1 MAARVK
7 KAAKRQ
13 AAAAENTARVTQ
25 GEADRVEAAAE
36 EALTAECEEVGA
48 TSDKLPAPLAPP
60 PRRGET
66 AAHLLLKRL
75 ALFWAQKQGYHS
87 CAYEVSLPNC
97 RYRADLAAYMPSRG
111 KIKVRAHDPALP
123 ALTHKIM
130 VCHTLGST
138 AIFECKQARSD
149 FLKDSRN
156 TRELLKELK
165 DLRERRVELE
175 RTLRVHYPSLRVSD
189 SLFQDFQS
197 HDFGE
202 LPHENYQKVLARI
215 ALLQNRLFNQTK
227 FDTLVRYRCG
237 NLFYVVAEDGIFEPH
252 EIPLNWGLL
261 VRRADRLELREKPVW
276 QNLED
281 HERLALLHKLAA
293 SGTRALNRE
302 AGITFEQIW
311 EARRL
316 G

>member
-1 MAARVK
+1 MKNAGRI
-7 KAAKRQ
+7 AKPI
-13 AAAAENTARVTQ
+13 A
-25 GEADRVEAAAE
+25 ADRVEAAAE
-36 EALTAECEEVGA
+36 EALTAECEEIGA
-48 TSDKLPAPLAPP
+48 APGKLPAPLAPP

-97 RYRADLAAYMPSRG
+97 RYRADLAAYMPSKGR
-111 KIKVRAHDPALP
+111 IKVRARDPALP
-123 ALTHKIM
+123 ELTHRVM

-156 TRELLKELK
+156 TRETLAELK

-175 RTLRVHYPSLRVSD
+175 RALRVHYPSLRVSD
-189 SLFQDFQS
+189 SLFQDYQS

-202 LPHENYQKVLARI
+202 LRHESYQKCLARI
-215 ALLQNRLFNQTK
+215 ALLQNRLFKQTK
-227 FDTLVRYRCG
+227 FDLLVRYRCG
-237 NLFYVVAEDGIFEPH
+237 NLFYVVAEDGIFQPH
-252 EIPLNWGLL
+252 EIPLGWGLL
-261 VRRADRLELREKPVW
+261 VRRADRLELREKPIW
-276 QNLED
+276 QDLED
-281 HERLALLHKLAA
+281 HERLALLHKIAA
-293 SGTRALNRE
+293 SGTRGLNRE